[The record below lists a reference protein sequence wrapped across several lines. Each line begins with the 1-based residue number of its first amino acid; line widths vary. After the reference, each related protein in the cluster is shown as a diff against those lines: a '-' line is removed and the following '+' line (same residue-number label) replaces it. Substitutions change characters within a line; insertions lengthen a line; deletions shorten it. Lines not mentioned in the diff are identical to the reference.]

1 MGSVTFR
8 CEACG
13 RVFEVA
19 DDANIERE
27 AAAFADVPEEP
38 MAEVCE
44 DCWQA
49 MRAYFPT
56 LDARLKLE
64 GL

>member
-1 MGSVTFR
+1 MHTFR

-13 RVFEVA
+13 GTFESDRPEA
-19 DDANIERE
+19 ELAREE
-27 AAAFADVPEEP
+27 AAYADYPDAP
-38 MAEVCE
+38 MAEVCDLCFE
-44 DCWQA
+44 NL
-49 MRAYFPT
+49 RAAFPT

>member
-1 MGSVTFR
+1 VSFT

-13 RVFEVA
+13 GVFSEPG
-19 DDANIERE
+19 DDGHLERE
-27 AAAFADVPEEP
+27 SAAFADVAEAP
-38 MAEVCE
+38 MAEVCD
-44 DCWQA
+44 DCWRA